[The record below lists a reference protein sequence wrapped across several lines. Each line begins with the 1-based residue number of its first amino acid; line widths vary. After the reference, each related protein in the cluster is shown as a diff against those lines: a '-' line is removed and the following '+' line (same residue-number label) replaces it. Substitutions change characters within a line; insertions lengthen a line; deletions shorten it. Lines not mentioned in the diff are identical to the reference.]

1 MRMRSG
7 RARQHK
13 LQKNHTAIH
22 RSIRETQYLK
32 FVSLR
37 KANNLY
43 LSDYA
48 DIWKVIIYLL
58 SCEAIYKAAGNA
70 QFLIKYSKFR
80 ALRKAIDEYNNN
92 AFSPEI
98 ATALQFVEDSSKAAK
113 LVAKHVEIEANIS
126 AGQHFK
132 KTINSHKFQTNLLFI
147 QRQFE
152 EAISSLRLDQNFIL
166 FIDGI
171 DIRPSSIPYNEYLDC
186 VKGLANAV
194 WSVNNDFFPAI
205 RDSKGRIRAVLLV
218 RPDIF
223 NSLGLQNRNT
233 KLRDN
238 SVLLDWRTTYPE
250 HRSSDIFR
258 LADRMFSA
266 QQDKELPLGAAW
278 DYYFPFDAATVYSNY
293 ASSTSFRSSFV
304 VFLRYSFY
312 RPRDILTILDF
323 LRRLYASTDPNRVF
337 RYEDLFTPAFRRDYG
352 DYVLGEIK
360 DSLSF
365 YYNETEFE
373 DFVKFF
379 EFLDGAHKFDY
390 EKYIHAYKR
399 LLS

>member
-1 MRMRSG
+1 
-7 RARQHK
+7 
-13 LQKNHTAIH
+13 
-22 RSIRETQYLK
+22 
-32 FVSLR
+32 
-37 KANNLY
+37 
-43 LSDYA
+43 
-48 DIWKVIIYLL
+48 
-58 SCEAIYKAAGNA
+58 
-70 QFLIKYSKFR
+70 
-80 ALRKAIDEYNNN
+80 
-92 AFSPEI
+92 
-98 ATALQFVEDSSKAAK
+98 
-113 LVAKHVEIEANIS
+113 
-126 AGQHFK
+126 
-132 KTINSHKFQTNLLFI
+132 
-147 QRQFE
+147 
-152 EAISSLRLDQNFIL
+152 
-166 FIDGI
+166 
-171 DIRPSSIPYNEYLDC
+171 
-186 VKGLANAV
+186 
-194 WSVNNDFFPAI
+194 
-205 RDSKGRIRAVLLV
+205 
-218 RPDIF
+218 
-223 NSLGLQNRNT
+223 
-233 KLRDN
+233 
-238 SVLLDWRTTYPE
+238 
-250 HRSSDIFR
+250 
-258 LADRMFSA
+258 MFSA